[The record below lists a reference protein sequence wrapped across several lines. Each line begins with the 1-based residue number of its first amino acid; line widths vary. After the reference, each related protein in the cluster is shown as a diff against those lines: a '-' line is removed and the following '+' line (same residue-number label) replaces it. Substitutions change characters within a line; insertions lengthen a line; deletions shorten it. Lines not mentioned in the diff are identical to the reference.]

1 MPPAT
6 STSASPTRISRRANI
21 TACRPEP
28 QTLLSVIAPTE
39 TGRPALITAWR
50 AGAWPMPADS
60 TLPMN
65 TRSTSPRLAPARFTA
80 SSTTMPPRSD
90 ADIGESAPWNDPIGV
105 RTAEQIT
112 TSF

>member
-6 STSASPTRISRRANI
+6 TSSASPSASVLAPNT

-28 QTLLSVIAPTE
+28 HTLLTVVLGTECGMPAKIA
-39 TGRPALITAWR
+39 AWR

-65 TRSTSPRLAPARFTA
+65 TSP
-80 SSTTMPPRSD
+80 
-90 ADIGESAPWNDPIGV
+90 I
-105 RTAEQIT
+105 
-112 TSF
+112 